1 MMRAT
6 NPGMFA
12 KEAPMAIVRLLR
24 RVFVGVSLV
33 LLLPSGVLAQSAIAG
48 VVRDT
53 TGAVLPGVTVEVA
66 SPALIEQTRSAVTDA
81 QGQYKIID
89 LRPGTYSVSFSL
101 PGFSTVKR
109 DGVELPAN
117 FTAPVNGELRVGS
130 LEETVTVS
138 GASPVVDVQQAVTQ
152 QVLPQ
157 ALLDAV
163 PTGGRNIQSVGATLV
178 GVTQS
183 QPDVGGAQG
192 MQQTYLAAHGSD
204 PKDNY
209 IMVDGIRLNGIEGD
223 GAIQQYFNEGMFS
236 EMSYQTGGISAE
248 SSGGGVRLNMIPKDG
263 GNTLKGDVF
272 FSATGQSLQANP
284 LTDELM
290 AQGLQAGNALESIH
304 DLNVSAGGPLKTN
317 KLWFFGS
324 TRHWGVNQTL
334 ANSFYP
340 AVPFSPTDSRFVPDL
355 ANQAVDNNL
364 IKSYMTRFTWQV
376 SSRNKFAFYFD
387 KLIKFRGHEQ
397 NSIGGVSSIWSEDT
411 FSTRQPKQ
419 YYMTEAKWTGVW
431 TTRLLFEAGV
441 GINNESYTTGELQ
454 PGLEDCLAG
463 GTCSPIPKV
472 NTTNGQTWGAPP
484 TPFYVHLPVR
494 GTAITSLSYVTGS
507 HAIKT
512 GFEVSHGKSGLQRR
526 WQNTSINFYER
537 FHDVSGV
544 SVPFQVTL
552 FNTPTEEFDNLNADL
567 GVYVQDT
574 WTLKKLT
581 LTPGVRWEYF
591 NASYPDE
598 GVSKDS
604 QALMLAEGYQER
616 VLFPGQTMP
625 TFKNWAPRFGA
636 SYDVFGD
643 GKTAIKASV
652 ARYNAAYSTVTFPQ
666 VYNPMVLSTDTR
678 NWLNPAATNNVF
690 VPGVSQLGPSTNSSF
705 GLITRAPDPGITRP
719 FNIEMTVSGQREI
732 RPGMSASFGYFHRH
746 YYNLLYTDNTAL
758 DVPNAFT
765 PVTVPNPCVT
775 GTVTC
780 GGNQPQTLTLY
791 KINPSLIGK
800 GAPVIDRNSPNNYR
814 VYNGIEGS
822 VMARL
827 HGGAQVFGGFLMA
840 RQISNLCDST
850 DGTGTIAFAQAS
862 DPNYTLY
869 CDQTKFD
876 IPFRTQVKLGGT
888 YPLPYGLNIS
898 GTFQSYPGT
907 RNYGS
912 GATNFDYLQQTY
924 IVPAALLTPG
934 QATETVNLNTPGS
947 LYLPRWNQLDLRFAR
962 KFNLPGNHGYWQ
974 LQGDLFNA
982 LNAHPVLAV
991 ATNYGSALGQVT
1003 QALQPRILTLGA
1015 QLHF

>member
-1 MMRAT
+1 
-6 NPGMFA
+6 
-12 KEAPMAIVRLLR
+12 MAIGRSVR
-24 RVFVGVSLV
+24 RVFVGAFLLV
-33 LLLPSGVLAQSAIAG
+33 LLVPNAARAQSAIAG
-48 VVRDT
+48 VVKDT
-53 TGAVLPGVTVEVA
+53 TGAVMPGVTVEVA
-66 SPALIEQTRSAVTDA
+66 SPALIEQTRSAVSDA
-81 QGQYKIID
+81 QGQYKILD
-89 LRPGTYSVSFSL
+89 LRPGTYSVTFTL

-117 FTAPVNGELRVGS
+117 FTAPVNAELRVGD
-130 LEETVTVS
+130 LQETVTVS

-163 PTGGRNIQSVGATLV
+163 PTGGRNIQSIGATLV

-204 PKDNY
+204 PRDNY

-263 GNTLKGDVF
+263 GNSLKGDVF
-272 FSATGQSLQANP
+272 FSATGVSLQANP
-284 LTDELM
+284 LTPDLV

-304 DLNVSAGGPLKTN
+304 DLNVSAGGPLKVN

-340 AVPFSPTDSRFVPDL
+340 TAPFSPTDTGFTPDL
-355 ANQAVDNNL
+355 SNQAVDNNL

-376 SSRNKFAFYFD
+376 SPRNKLSFYFD
-387 KLIKFRGHEQ
+387 KIIKFRGHEQ
-397 NSIGGVSSIWSEDT
+397 NSAVAGAISVWSEDT

-431 TTRLLFEAGV
+431 STRLLFEAGI

-454 PGLEDCLAG
+454 PGLEDCLAA
-463 GTCSPIPKV
+463 GTCNPIPKFNV
-472 NTTNGQTWGAPP
+472 TNGQEWGAPP

-507 HAIKT
+507 HAFKT
-512 GFEVSHGKSGLQRR
+512 GFELSHGKNGLQRR
-526 WQNTSINFYER
+526 FQNPNINFYER
-537 FHDVSGV
+537 YRTTNGV
-544 SVPFQVTL
+544 TTPVQVTI

-567 GVYVQDT
+567 GVYLQDT

-598 GVSKDS
+598 GVSVQQ
-604 QALMLAEGYQER
+604 QALMLAEGYTQR
-616 VLFPGQTMP
+616 PLFPAQTMP
-625 TFKNWAPRFGA
+625 TFKDLAPRFGA
-636 SYDVFGD
+636 SYDLFGD

-652 ARYNAAYSTVTFPQ
+652 ARYNSAFSTVTFPQ

-705 GLITRAPDPGITRP
+705 GLITRTPDPGITRP
-719 FNIEMTVSGQREI
+719 YNVEMTVSAQREI
-732 RPGMSASFGYFHRH
+732 MPGMSASFGYFHRH
-746 YYNLLYTDNTAL
+746 YYNLIYTDNTAL
-758 DVPNAFT
+758 DVPDAFT
-765 PVTVPNPCVT
+765 PISVPNPCVALT
-775 GTVTC
+775 AGSLPC

-791 KINPSLIGK
+791 KINPSLVGK
-800 GAPVIDRNSPNNYR
+800 GAPVVDRNSPNNYR

-822 VMARL
+822 FMARIR
-827 HGGAQVFGGFLMA
+827 GGAQVFGGFLTA

-862 DPNYTLY
+862 NPNYTIY
-869 CDQTKFD
+869 CDQTQFD
-876 IPFRTQVKLGGT
+876 IPFRTQVKFGGT
-888 YPLPYGLNIS
+888 YPLPYGFNVS

-912 GATNFDYLQQTY
+912 GATNFDYVQQTY
-924 IVPAALLTPG
+924 LVPTAQLTPG
-934 QATETVNLNTPGS
+934 QAQETVNLNTPGS
-947 LYLPRWNQLDLRFAR
+947 LYLPRWNQLDLRFAK
-962 KFNLPGNHGYWQ
+962 KFKLPAGRGYWQ
-974 LQGDLFNA
+974 IQGDLFNT
-982 LNAHPVLAV
+982 LNAHPLLAV
-991 ATNYGSALGQVT
+991 TTNYGSALGNAT
-1003 QALQPRILTLGA
+1003 QALQPRILTIGA